1 MILIILNDTYLYR
14 FFCSKFKSFHSKQG
28 PKYYLLTHILPRF
41 YQHILPV
48 HRSNLNIITT
58 FLMGFL
64 SNCDYVLLH
73 WASFDIKRKKS
84 EAKNNHL
91 CKQKVAKIK
100 TDEWWVFFNKKSSKV
115 RLIGSLYQKWFW
127 QTYLV

>member
-1 MILIILNDTYLYR
+1 MAAFSEEIVEIKCDPHKILNNTYLYR

-64 SNCDYVLLH
+64 SNCD
-73 WASFDIKRKKS
+73 
-84 EAKNNHL
+84 
-91 CKQKVAKIK
+91 
-100 TDEWWVFFNKKSSKV
+100 
-115 RLIGSLYQKWFW
+115 
-127 QTYLV
+127 